1 MAEIEGQ
8 YTHGQVI
15 SVSPTLAEKY
25 SAAPQFLCVNQ
36 SRVGLQQLFPLNK
49 KCLTAMGVGIDYPP
63 LPKQNSQITG
73 LAPMLVPIQTI
84 GNAASIASITFLL
97 YNNFYLCLCPGLSF
111 TTTLLPPA
119 QIQLNNLSIHS
130 LPNNKLKF

>member
-49 KCLTAMGVGIDYPP
+49 
-63 LPKQNSQITG
+63 NSLG
-73 LAPMLVPIQTI
+73 KHYSY
-84 GNAASIASITFLL
+84 GSWN
-97 YNNFYLCLCPGLSF
+97 
-111 TTTLLPPA
+111 
-119 QIQLNNLSIHS
+119 
-130 LPNNKLKF
+130 